1 MGQNVVQSF
10 AICRKINM
18 EKETAELKPDS
29 LLYLIFLSSLS
40 FFLGVK

>member
-18 EKETAELKPDS
+18 DKDTAELTPDS
-29 LLYLIFLSSLS
+29 WLFLLFWSSLS
-40 FFLGVK
+40 SFLGVK